1 MLHAEVASLKADRRY
16 EATAWVRAS
25 RPGVEVQVNLFELRG
40 GKRFAVDTVGAVA
53 AAGQWQRLDVS
64 HDTHRP
70 SATLAVEILAPT
82 LQRGTTL
89 LVDDLTVRASS
100 ASMKI
105 H

>member
-1 MLHAEVASLKADRRY
+1 VASLKADRRY

-25 RPGVEVQVNLFELRG
+25 KPGVEVQVNLLELRG

-53 AAGQWQRLDVS
+53 AAGQWQRVDVS

-70 SATLAVEILAPT
+70 GATLALEILAPT
-82 LQRGTTL
+82 LRRGTTL

-100 ASMKI
+100 SPMKT